1 MIKWNST
8 KQENETVRLI
18 AQRANALAGD
28 YSVSETSMDVLAA
41 HLNGCR
47 LRLRGLLEAGS
58 GDFMHD
64 VSGIR
69 AHLDRKTGK
78 LGDCFSPRF
87 HA

>member
-1 MIKWNST
+1 MINWNASRE
-8 KQENETVRLI
+8 ENETAIAI
-18 AQRANALAGD
+18 AQRAYELNPACAR
-28 YSVSETSMDVLAA
+28 SETSMDVLAA
-41 HLNGCR
+41 HLNGNP
-47 LRLRGLLEAGS
+47 LRLRDLLAAES

-64 VSGIR
+64 VFGIR

>member
-1 MIKWNST
+1 MIKWNAT
-8 KQENETVRLI
+8 KRENETVRLI
-18 AQRANALAGD
+18 AQRAFALAKFD
-28 YSVSETSMDVLAA
+28 VSETSMDVLAA

-47 LRLRGLLEAGS
+47 LRLHALLEAGT

-69 AHLDRKTGK
+69 CYLDRKTGK
-78 LGDCFSPRF
+78 LGNCFSPRF